1 MEETAF
7 ERRQIKENGLETTQ
21 AHAPF
26 PAYVFGCLESLDYA
40 VNVYKNCIRLCD
52 EVECKN
58 LIIHGITAPAWS
70 GKEQHELADALNDAL
85 YSALVPEL
93 QSSSVCVCLEN
104 LFVKSE
110 RICRHGVCSD
120 PHEAMNCIDRYNA
133 LAGKECFGLCF
144 DTGHLNLLHGDF
156 YRYTAL
162 LGGRIKALHIHDN
175 DGEDDEHLAP
185 FTGSINWPAFC
196 ECMRNI
202 GYSGDFSFETF
213 QQTTMNR
220 LGDERMVT
228 AYLRMIREAGT
239 LFRERILAK

>member
-1 MEETAF
+1 MQKSDHSRHYSSGV
-7 ERRQIKENGLETTQ
+7 ERKRAART
-21 AHAPF
+21 
-26 PAYVFGCLESLDYA
+26 
-40 VNVYKNCIRLCD
+40 
-52 EVECKN
+52 
-58 LIIHGITAPAWS
+58 
-70 GKEQHELADALNDAL
+70 
-85 YSALVPEL
+85 
-93 QSSSVCVCLEN
+93 
-104 LFVKSE
+104 
-110 RICRHGVCSD
+110 
-120 PHEAMNCIDRYNA
+120 
-133 LAGKECFGLCF
+133 
-144 DTGHLNLLHGDF
+144 
-156 YRYTAL
+156 
-162 LGGRIKALHIHDN
+162 GGRIKALHIHDN